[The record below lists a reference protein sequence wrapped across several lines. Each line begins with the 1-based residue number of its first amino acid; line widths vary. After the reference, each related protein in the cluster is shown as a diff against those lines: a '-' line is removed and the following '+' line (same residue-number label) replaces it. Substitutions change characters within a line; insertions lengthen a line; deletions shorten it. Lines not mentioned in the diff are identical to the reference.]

1 MEITKEL
8 TIPKLFYEQALHY
21 GKNRVAMR
29 EKEFGIWRPISWQ
42 RYFDEVKYLALGL
55 VSLGLEEGDKVAM
68 IGDNRP
74 EGLWAEMAALCARGV
89 GVWLFQD
96 SLIDEVKYIVDHSD
110 TKFLFGEGQ
119 EEVDK
124 AISIFQECPKL
135 KKVIWDDPKGMRNY
149 DEDFLISLKEVQQ
162 LGRELDKEKPE
173 LFKELVKSPFC
184 FTLREPHRCPKGRC
198 FPITTC

>member
-8 TIPKLFYEQALHY
+8 TIPKLFFQQAQAF
-21 GKNRVAMR
+21 GDDRVAMR
-29 EKEFGIWRPISWQ
+29 EKEFGIWCPITWKQ
-42 RYFDEVKYLALGL
+42 YFEEVKYLSLGL
-55 VSLGLEEGDKVAM
+55 ISLGLEEGDKVAM

-96 SLIDEVKYIVDHSD
+96 SLIDEVRYIIDHSD

-124 AISIFQECPKL
+124 ALSIFHECPKL
-135 KKVIWDDPKGMRNY
+135 KKIIWDDPKGMRNY

-162 LGRELDKEKPE
+162 LGRELDLKQPQ
-173 LFKELVKSPFC
+173 LV
-184 FTLREPHRCPKGRC
+184 
-198 FPITTC
+198 